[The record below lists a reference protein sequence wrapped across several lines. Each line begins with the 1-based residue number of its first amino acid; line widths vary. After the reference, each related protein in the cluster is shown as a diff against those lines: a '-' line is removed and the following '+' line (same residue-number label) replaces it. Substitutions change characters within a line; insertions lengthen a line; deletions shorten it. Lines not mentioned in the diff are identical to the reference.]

1 MVAASRAVPGY
12 SLFQSVR
19 AGNAFED
26 TIERI
31 LRAIKLGEVPVG
43 DRLPPERELSDLLN
57 VSRDTLREAIR
68 VLAAEGIVE
77 SRRGRAGGTYVL
89 RIPAPPSHL
98 RAAVDLLP
106 HGLEDTLVFRRIVEA
121 GAAETAA
128 ARPLDAEM
136 RALLVSRM
144 KATETAEPADYRI
157 ADTRFHLAIAD
168 LSGSPQLA
176 TAVAEARLRVNDLL
190 DSIPMI
196 TVNIRHAAQQHER
209 IATAVLGGDPDGAR
223 RAMLEHLDGTAML
236 LRGFL
241 D

>member
-1 MVAASRAVPGY
+1 MVATIGEAQDY
-12 SLFQSVR
+12 SLFQPVR

-31 LRAIKLGEVPVG
+31 LRAIKLGGVPVG
-43 DRLPPERELSDLLN
+43 GRLPPERELSELLG
-57 VSRDTLREAIR
+57 VSRDTVREAIR

-89 RIPAPPSHL
+89 RTPSPRGHFQDAL
-98 RAAVDLLP
+98 DRLP

-128 ARPLDAEM
+128 AHTLDATA
-136 RALLVSRM
+136 RALLVDRM
-144 KATETAEPADYRI
+144 KAAATATPDAYRI
-157 ADTRFHLAIAD
+157 ADTRYHLAIAE
-168 LSGSPQLA
+168 LSGSHQLVA
-176 TAVAEARLRVNDLL
+176 AVADARLRVNDLL

-196 TVNIRHAAQQHER
+196 TFNLRHSAEQHEQ
-209 IATAVLGGDPDGAR
+209 ITAAVLGGDPEAAR
-223 RAMLEHLDGTAML
+223 RAMIEHLDGTAML